1 MNKKKIGVLAAVL
14 VAAALAALLLMP
26 RENLP
31 SPDSRVIL
39 EHTHRAYIAPSCFEV
54 SDATNFIE
62 DGTLKGAEEI
72 GYPPINEC
80 TERAFEGNSDS
91 FAVDFLKELGFIP
104 KESKDW

>member
-1 MNKKKIGVLAAVL
+1 MNKKKLWMLAAVL
-14 VAAALAALLLMP
+14 GAAALIALLLMP
-26 RENLP
+26 RENGP
-31 SPDSRVIL
+31 SPNSRVIL

-62 DGTLKGAEEI
+62 DRTLKRAGEI

-80 TERAFEGNSDS
+80 TVKAFEGNNDS
-91 FAVDFLKELGFIP
+91 FMVDFLKELGFIE

>member
-1 MNKKKIGVLAAVL
+1 MNREKLWVLAAVL
-14 VAAALAALLLMP
+14 GAAALIALLLMP
-26 RENLP
+26 RENVP

-80 TERAFEGNSDS
+80 TEKAFEGNNDS
-91 FAVDFLKELGFIP
+91 FAVDFLKELGFIQ
-104 KESKDW
+104 KESIDW